1 MIQDSQVETVKPE
14 LSEEE
19 KLDIMSGPPPQ
30 LVEEEPVKVEDKK
43 EEKKDE
49 PVSKQVVEPEK
60 KRDSEVAPTKK
71 VDQDKV
77 EKALEGDK
85 FIEQQLNIEERGLFR
100 EIRHQRERAR
110 NAEREVERLKFHEAQ
125 RKAQEEAKKDPEE
138 VLTRK
143 QVTEEFQRKL
153 DERSTAIETS
163 NRNRL
168 VKIWDR
174 EARREHKDD
183 YDKVMSLADKIIG
196 VNSNHQAKIS
206 EAYEEGDNVALVMYD
221 LIKLDPAFAK
231 LAKEAGIQ
239 IEEDKPHEEKKSS
252 SNPQTI
258 EAAKKLAE
266 NAAKT
271 PTTGS
276 SAAGGGSTL
285 TPDEITFDYVAS
297 LSDAEF
303 AKLPKDKRNAILAK
317 FG

>member
-1 MIQDSQVETVKPE
+1 MIQDSQVETVKTD

-19 KLDIMSGPPPQ
+19 KLDIMSAPPAQ
-30 LVEEEPVKVEDKK
+30 LVEEEPPK

-49 PVSKQVVEPEK
+49 PAAPPVEVEK
-60 KRDSEVAPTKK
+60 KSEPVVVKK

-110 NAEREVERLKFHEAQ
+110 KAEGEVERLKFHEAQ
-125 RKAQEEAKKDPEE
+125 RKAQEESKKDPEE

-143 QVTEEFQRKL
+143 QVTEEFQKKL
-153 DERSTAIETS
+153 DERSTAIETA

-183 YDKVMSLADKIIG
+183 YDKVMSLADKVIG
-196 VNSNHQAKIS
+196 VNSDHQAKLS
-206 EAYEEGDNVALVMYD
+206 QAYEEGENVALVMYD

-231 LAKEAGIQ
+231 LAKEAGIAL
-239 IEEDKPHEEKKSS
+239 EEEKPHEEKKVS

-285 TPDEITFDYVAS
+285 TPDEITLDYVAS

>member
-1 MIQDSQVETVKPE
+1 MTQDSQVEEVKTE
-14 LSEEE
+14 LSDDE
-19 KLDIMSGPPPQ
+19 KLEIMSAPPVQ
-30 LVEEEPVKVEDKK
+30 VVDEEPLKPK
-43 EEKKDE
+43 EEKKEE
-49 PVSKQVVEPEK
+49 PAPVVEVK
-60 KRDSEVAPTKK
+60 KEEPAAPAKK

-110 NAEREVERLKFHEAQ
+110 KAEQEVERLKFHEAQ
-125 RKAQEEAKKDPEE
+125 RKAQEESKKDPEE

-143 QVTEEFQRKL
+143 QVTEEFQKKL
-153 DERSTAIETS
+153 DERSTAIETA

-174 EARREHKDD
+174 EARREHKED
-183 YDKVMSLADKIIG
+183 YDKVLSLADKIIG
-196 VNSNHQAKIS
+196 VNSDHQAKLAQ
-206 EAYEEGDNVALVMYD
+206 AYEEGENVALVMYD

-239 IEEDKPHEEKKSS
+239 LEDDKPHEEKKPS

-285 TPDEITFDYVAS
+285 TPDEITLDYVAS

>member
-1 MIQDSQVETVKPE
+1 MTQDSQVEDSVKPE

-19 KLDIMSGPPPQ
+19 KLEIMSVPPSQ
-30 LVEEEPVKVEDKK
+30 LVDEEPVKLKDEKK

-49 PVSKQVVEPEK
+49 TPAVVSGEK
-60 KRDSEVAPTKK
+60 KPDPDSPVKK
-71 VDQDKV
+71 IDKDKV

-85 FIEQQLNIEERGLFR
+85 FIEQQLTLEERGVYR

-110 NAEREVERLKFHEAQ
+110 KAEQEVDRLRFHEVQ
-125 RKAQEEAKKDPEE
+125 RKAQEESKKDPEE

-143 QVTEEFQRKL
+143 QVSEEFQKKL
-153 DERSTAIETS
+153 EEKATAIES
-163 NRNRL
+163 ANRTRL

-183 YDKVMSLADKIIG
+183 YDKVLSLADKIIG
-196 VNSNHQAKIS
+196 VNSDHQSKIS
-206 EAYEEGDNVALVMYD
+206 QAYEEGDNVALVMYD
-221 LIKLDPAFAK
+221 LIKLDPAFPK
-231 LAKEAGIQ
+231 LAKEAGINL
-239 IEEDKPHEEKKSS
+239 EEEKPHEEKKPS

-276 SAAGGGSTL
+276 SASGGGSTL
-285 TPDEITFDYVAS
+285 TPDEITLDYVAS
-297 LSDAEF
+297 LSDADF
-303 AKLPKDKRNAILAK
+303 AKLSKEKRNLILAK